1 MSEDHPSQS
10 PKRRSLFLRL
20 SRILIGLGVLV
31 LLPFAV
37 LVRTSIYL
45 YEHNWPPYAAVILS
59 SVLTM
64 MIVAC
69 YAAWISKKLT
79 GRLRIRLLAR
89 RVAFPLIAAYCAYSL
104 LYLSDLNTKGTEVRS
119 YYRTLHPLLRVAL
132 STIILS
138 DRGIVVTDLKR
149 TPEDY
154 VGMGLP
160 VRQAS
165 WHFPQEDGYVHA
177 MDLRTVGRSD
187 WRNWLVAGY
196 FNVMGFGTLRHV
208 GTADHLHV
216 WLPMSEPQL

>member
-1 MSEDHPSQS
+1 MSEDHPHQA
-10 PKRRSLFLRL
+10 PKRRSLLVRL
-20 SRILIGLGVLV
+20 SKILIGLGVLV

-45 YEHNWPPYAAVILS
+45 YARNWPPYAAVVLA

-64 MIVAC
+64 MIIAC

-104 LYLSDLNTKGTEVRS
+104 LYLAEVNTKGTEVRS

-132 STIILS
+132 STVILS
-138 DRGIVVTDLKR
+138 DGGIVVTDMKR

-154 VGMGLP
+154 VRMGLP

-177 MDLRTVGRSD
+177 IDLRTAGRSD

-216 WLPMSEPQL
+216 WLPMNEPHI

>member
-1 MSEDHPSQS
+1 MSEYQPAQS
-10 PKRRSLFLRL
+10 PKRRSLLMRL
-20 SRILIGLGVLV
+20 SKILIGLGVLV

-45 YEHNWPPYAAVILS
+45 YTHDWPPYAAVILA

-64 MIVAC
+64 MIIAC

-79 GRLRIRLLAR
+79 GRLRMRLLAR
-89 RVAFPLIAAYCAYSL
+89 RVAFPLIAAYCGYSL
-104 LYLSDLNTKGTEVRS
+104 LYLSDVNTKGTEVRS

-132 STIILS
+132 STVILS
-138 DRGIVVTDLKR
+138 DRSIIVTDLKR

-154 VGMGLP
+154 ARMGLP

-165 WHFPQEDGYVHA
+165 WHFPQDDGYVHA
-177 MDLRTVGRSD
+177 MDLRTAGRSD

-216 WLPMSEPQL
+216 WLPMNELHI